1 MRKNALIVACT
12 LLILSGCAGFR
23 AEVWM
28 PAELPLP
35 SVTERLE
42 TPEFWIDRTDDP
54 DMLLMS
60 VSEIGAFNRRAL
72 DLGVYL
78 NDVFSIPET
87 KSAEEVRDMI
97 TPLCEWAENGGFIGH
112 DNFPLTPDFFVDM
125 KKTIALDELPEA
137 VTVRWGMTVRETDV
151 RVLPT
156 KELAMEA
163 ADDYQFDYFQ
173 MSRLSWGTP
182 VAVIR
187 ETVDESWSYIVSPYV
202 SGWVESDN
210 VGTARNREMVME
222 YLAADPFV
230 MVTGPMVP
238 VYGGGASHKNDA
250 GVYLGGLRLGSR
262 VPLVKGTDEAWR
274 VTVPVRDEA
283 GSLAFAAGF
292 IEKDATVNV
301 GYLPYTQRNVITTA
315 FSMLDER
322 YGWGGMWGY
331 WDCSAFVRDVFGVF
345 GFVLPRNSTSQAKV
359 GTILGE
365 FDADT
370 PIAEKCAVLD
380 TAPPG
385 MSILR
390 LPGHVMIYLGTYD
403 GAYYVIHDIWAYRT
417 RDALGRKYLVGIG
430 RVAVSEL
437 TLGKGGARGSL
448 IERITHVVLMTTPEN
463 GADDDS
469 RRHPMNI
476 FSQNIAWIP
485 Y

>member
-1 MRKNALIVACT
+1 MRKNTLIIAYALF
-12 LLILSGCAGFR
+12 ILSGCAGFR
-23 AEVWM
+23 SEVWM

-54 DMLLMS
+54 DTLLMS
-60 VSEIGAFNRRAL
+60 VSEIEAFNRRAL

-78 NDVFSIPET
+78 NDVFSLPET
-87 KSAEEVRDMI
+87 KSAEDIRDMI

-125 KKTIALDELPEA
+125 KTAMTLDELPE
-137 VTVRWGMTVRETDV
+137 TITISWGMALRETDV

-156 KELAMEA
+156 KELALEE

-182 VAVIR
+182 VAVIW
-187 ETVDESWSYIVSPYV
+187 ETADGSWSYIVSPYV
-202 SGWVESDN
+202 SGWVESDD
-210 VGTARNREMVME
+210 VGIARDRDAVME
-222 YLAADPFV
+222 YLSADPFLV
-230 MVTGPMVP
+230 VTGPMVP
-238 VYGGGASHKNDA
+238 VYGGGATHKNDA
-250 GVYLGGLRLGSR
+250 GAYLGGLRLGSR
-262 VPLVKGTDEAWR
+262 VPLVKRTDETWR
-274 VTVPVRDEA
+274 VTVPVRDET
-283 GSLAFAAGF
+283 GSLEFAAGF
-292 IEKDATVNV
+292 IEVDATVNV

-370 PIAEKCAVLD
+370 QIAEKYAVLD

-385 MSILR
+385 ATVLR

-403 GAYYVIHDIWAYRT
+403 GAHYVIHDIWAYRT

-448 IERITHVVLMTTPEN
+448 IERITHVVLMTTPDKEA
-463 GADDDS
+463 GDDS
-469 RRHPMNI
+469 VRLPMDI
-476 FSQNIAWIP
+476 SPPKIAWIP